1 MKQEFKDDPSLKDT
15 LVEGVSTVLKDI
27 PSPERYAY
35 VFGKN
40 AEEVKCVSSVVYV
53 YFELANGSVD
63 KEGNKCPCGSKIAVQ
78 ITGKCPGTPEYD
90 AMVRS
95 IKSTFTVDAIASVAK
110 VDPSRITIL
119 SEDEY
124 YRKYGA
130 DVLRKKLAEAAEV
143 LTDDIYRH
151 C

>member
-1 MKQEFKDDPSLKDT
+1 MSDVKISCTVCGKQVSAPGVQKCLDCLRNSLKHEFKDDPSLKDT
-15 LVEGVSTVLKDI
+15 LIEGVSTVLKDI
-27 PSPERYAY
+27 SSPETFAY
-35 VFGKN
+35 VFGK
-40 AEEVKCVSSVVYV
+40 ESGEVKCVSNTVYI

-78 ITGKCPGTPEYD
+78 ITGN
-90 AMVRS
+90 
-95 IKSTFTVDAIASVAK
+95 
-110 VDPSRITIL
+110 
-119 SEDEY
+119 
-124 YRKYGA
+124 GA